1 MTMLDFGSFDNLA
14 SGLMGG
20 GAAVTVSILLLRRS
34 MQELEERLKRL
45 EAERK
50 ECEAKCEARFLDG
63 EKQFARLD
71 KEIIKGLNEIKIQI
85 ARLEGGGE
93 LVKEFAQSIR
103 RTVAK
108 AKRD

>member
-1 MTMLDFGSFDNLA
+1 MLELGVFDSLA

-34 MQELEERLKRL
+34 MQEHEDRLRRL
-45 EAERK
+45 EVERK
-50 ECEAKCEARFLDG
+50 ECQEKCESRFCEG
-63 EKQFARLD
+63 ERQFARLD
-71 KEIIKGLNEIKIQI
+71 KEIIKGINEIKVQI

-93 LVKEFAQSIR
+93 LVRELSQAIR
-103 RTVAK
+103 RGPSK